1 MQQVENELLWFF
13 RVSLSYMFME
23 FWKLVK
29 SNDVLEKC
37 AQSSVSTLFVALSR
51 HGNKKG
57 NITLF
62 YLKIKVKELAYNGNL
77 ILLPTQTCHFSQQF
91 QKCWPNYLDIFLM
104 LWWCCRLFQKSWY
117 EQIMLRKVIH
127 KFVII
132 CMQLW
137 RCFYA

>member
-62 YLKIKVKELAYNGNL
+62 YLKIKVKELAYMAIWYCCQLRLATSPNNSRNVDL
-77 ILLPTQTCHFSQQF
+77 II
-91 QKCWPNYLDIFLM
+91 WIFF
-104 LWWCCRLFQKSWY
+104 WCYDGAADCFKSHDMNKLCCVKWF
-117 EQIMLRKVIH
+117 ISSS
-127 KFVII
+127 
-132 CMQLW
+132 
-137 RCFYA
+137 